1 MKWLTFI
8 MLMFSFLEDSSSSVI
23 SEDQT
28 ENVTKDDNS
37 HLKDLHSYV
46 TDCEENLSK
55 HK

>member
-1 MKWLTFI
+1 
-8 MLMFSFLEDSSSSVI
+8 MLSLLEDSSSSVI
-23 SEDQT
+23 SEDQA
-28 ENVTKDDNS
+28 ENVAKDDNG

>member
-1 MKWLTFI
+1 MAKLQFTFP
-8 MLMFSFLEDSSSSVI
+8 FLEDSPSAVI
-23 SEDQT
+23 TEDQA
-28 ENVTKDDNS
+28 ENVVKEDNS